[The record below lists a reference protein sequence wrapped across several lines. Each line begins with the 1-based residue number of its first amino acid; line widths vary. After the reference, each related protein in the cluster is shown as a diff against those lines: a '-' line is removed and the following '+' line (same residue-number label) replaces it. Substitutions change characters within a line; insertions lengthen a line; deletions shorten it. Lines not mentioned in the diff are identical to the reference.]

1 MGQGT
6 EFPEFLPGS
15 TSPGNSEEGD
25 SEEGGSDTSSSRSD
39 AVLSSVSGVFSSQ
52 DSADNDNNATAPGD
66 PTAHVPPFSFAPP
79 QPGAEAAAA
88 RGFDYYSKWDKLED
102 EDEDEA
108 EDDDAGHNC

>member
-1 MGQGT
+1 M
-6 EFPEFLPGS
+6 
-15 TSPGNSEEGD
+15 
-25 SEEGGSDTSSSRSD
+25 
-39 AVLSSVSGVFSSQ
+39 SGVFSSH
-52 DSADNDNNATAPGD
+52 DSADNDNNATATGD
-66 PTAHVPPFSFAPP
+66 PPADVPPFSFTPP

>member
-1 MGQGT
+1 LGQGT
-6 EFPEFLPGS
+6 DFSEFLPGS
-15 TSPGNSEEGD
+15 TSPGDSEEGD

-39 AVLSSVSGVFSSQ
+39 AVLSSVSGVFSTH

-66 PTAHVPPFSFAPP
+66 PTDHVPPFSFAPP

-108 EDDDAGHNC
+108 EDDDAGHKC